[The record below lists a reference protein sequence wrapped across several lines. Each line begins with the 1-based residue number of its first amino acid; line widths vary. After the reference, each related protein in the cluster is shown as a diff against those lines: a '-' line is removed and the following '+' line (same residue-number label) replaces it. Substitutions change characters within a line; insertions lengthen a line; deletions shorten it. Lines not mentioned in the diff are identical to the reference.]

1 MNNIH
6 QISAEHLTIQKID
19 EIIKGHY
26 KLELSDDARSRI
38 IKCRQYLDKK
48 IEDNSRPIYG
58 VTTGFGSLCNVSIG
72 RDYLAQLQ
80 INLMMSHACGTGER
94 VPNEIV
100 KIMLLLKIQSLSYGY
115 SGCKLDTVERLVEFF
130 NNDVYPIVYM
140 QGSLGASGD
149 LVPLAHLSLPLVG
162 MGEVEYKGKIIS
174 GKRLMSVMGWKPIE
188 LASKEGLALLN
199 GTQNM
204 AAFAVWSLIQS
215 HRLNEWADI
224 IAAMSL
230 DAYNGLVEP
239 FTDAV
244 HRVRPHKGQIETAAK
259 MRELLEGSEIM
270 EKPKSYVQDPYSF
283 RCVPQV
289 HGTVKDTMAYV
300 ESVIDIEINSAT
312 DNPTVC
318 PDDDLIISAGNFH
331 GEPIALPMDFL
342 AIAMSE
348 LANISERRIYKLVS
362 GTRGLPSFLVANP
375 GVNSGFMITQYT
387 AASVVSLNKS
397 LCSPASVDS
406 IPSCQGQEDH
416 VSMGANA
423 AIKLYKVV
431 LNTERVLAIE
441 LFNAAQA
448 LEFRRPLKSSPYIE
462 HVHDEY
468 RKFVPFISDD
478 TYMHPYIEKSVEFLR
493 KIMLSGIIFLGEG
506 LQEKKTCK

>member
-1 MNNIH
+1 MKKH
-6 QISAEHLTIQKID
+6 QISAEHLSIERVG
-19 EIIKGHY
+19 EIIFNGY
-26 KLELSDDARSRI
+26 QLELSDDARTRI
-38 IKCRQYLDKK
+38 LRCREYLDKK
-48 IEDNSRPIYG
+48 MAVNEKPVYG

-72 RDYLAQLQ
+72 KDQLTQLQ
-80 INLMMSHACGTGER
+80 INLMMSHACGTGDR

-100 KIMLLLKIQSLSYGY
+100 KIMLLLKIQSLSYGF
-115 SGCKLDTVERLVEFF
+115 SGCKLDTVERLIDFF
-130 NNDVYPIVYM
+130 NNDILPVVYM

-162 MGEVEYKGKIIS
+162 MGDVEYKGKVMT
-174 GKRLMSVMGWKPIE
+174 GAQMLQVMGWKPIQ

-204 AAFAVWSLIQS
+204 SSFAVWALLQS
-215 HRLNEWADI
+215 HRLSDWADK

-230 DAYNGLVEP
+230 DAYCGLVEP

-244 HRVRPHKGQIETAAK
+244 HQVRPHKGQIETAAR
-259 MRELLEGSEIM
+259 MRELLAGSEIV

-289 HGTVKDTMAYV
+289 HGSVKDTMAYV
-300 ESVIDIEINSAT
+300 ESVIDTEINSAT

-318 PDDDLIISAGNFH
+318 PDEDLIISAGNFH

-397 LCSPASVDS
+397 LCNPASVDS

-448 LEFRRPLKSSPYIE
+448 LQFRRPLKSSPVIE
-462 HVHDEY
+462 RIFDQY
-468 RKFVPFISDD
+468 RQSVPFIINDEV
-478 TYMHPYIEKSVEFLR
+478 MFPHIQESVDFLR
-493 KIMLSGIIFLGEG
+493 NA
-506 LQEKKTCK
+506 

>member
-1 MNNIH
+1 MKIH
-6 QISAEHLTIQKID
+6 KISAEHLSIEKIG
-19 EIIKGHY
+19 EIVYGDY
-26 KLELSDDARSRI
+26 KIELSDDAQRRI
-38 IKCRQYLDKK
+38 SECRKYLDKK
-48 IEDNSRPIYG
+48 IEESTVPIYG

-72 RDYLAQLQ
+72 SDYLAQLQ
-80 INLMMSHACGTGER
+80 INLMMSHACGTGDR
-94 VPNEIV
+94 VPNDIV
-100 KIMLLLKIQSLSYGY
+100 KIMLLLKIQSLSYGF
-115 SGCKLDTVERLVEFF
+115 SGCQLATVNRLIDFF

-162 MGEVEYKGKIIS
+162 LGEVEYKGKV
-174 GKRLMSVMGWKPIE
+174 LTSVEVLKKFKWQPIQ

-204 AAFAVWSLIQS
+204 GAFAVWSLLQS
-215 HRLNEWADI
+215 QRLSKWADK

-230 DAYNGLVEP
+230 DAYYGLTAP

-244 HRVRPHKGQIETAAK
+244 HQVRPHKGQIVTAAR
-259 MRELLEGSEIM
+259 MLELLEGSEII

-283 RCVPQV
+283 RCIPQV
-289 HGTVKDTMAYV
+289 HGTVKDTIEYV
-300 ESVIDIEINSAT
+300 RSVVDVEVNSAT

-318 PDDDLIISAGNFH
+318 PDEDLIISAGNFH
-331 GEPIALPMDFL
+331 GEPIAMPMDFL
-342 AIAMSE
+342 AIALCE

-375 GVNSGFMITQYT
+375 GVNSGFMIPQYT
-387 AASVVSLNKS
+387 AASIVSLNKTLS
-397 LCSPASVDS
+397 TPSSVDS
-406 IPSCQGQEDH
+406 IPSSQGQEDH

-448 LEFRRPLKSSPYIE
+448 LDFRRPLKSSPAVEAI
-462 HVHDEY
+462 HAAY
-468 RKFVPFISDD
+468 RKVVPFIVDD
-478 TYMHPYIEKSVEFLR
+478 EVMYPHIAQSIEFL
-493 KIMLSGIIFLGEG
+493 K
-506 LQEKKTCK
+506 

>member
-1 MNNIH
+1 MEKH
-6 QISAEHLTIQKID
+6 LISAEHLTLQRIG
-19 EIIKGHY
+19 EIIRNGLP
-26 KLELSDDARSRI
+26 LELSDDARTRI
-38 IKCRQYLDKK
+38 QHCREYLDKK
-48 IEDNSRPIYG
+48 IAANSKPVYG

-72 RDYLAQLQ
+72 QDYLAQLQ
-80 INLMMSHACGTGER
+80 INLMMSHACGTGDR

-115 SGCKLDTVERLVEFF
+115 SGCKLDTVERLIDFF
-130 NNDVYPIVYM
+130 NNDIYPIVYM

-149 LVPLAHLSLPLVG
+149 LVPLAHLSLPLIG
-162 MGEVEYKGKIIS
+162 LGEVEYKGEVMS
-174 GKRLMSVMGWKPIE
+174 GKQLLQTMGWQPIQ

-204 AAFAVWSLIQS
+204 SAFAVWALLQS
-215 HRLNEWADI
+215 HRLNEWADK

-244 HRVRPHKGQIETAAK
+244 HQVRPHKGQIETAAR
-259 MRELLEGSEIM
+259 MRELLAGSEII
-270 EKPKSYVQDPYSF
+270 EKPKPYVQDPYSF

-289 HGTVKDTMAYV
+289 HGAAKDTMAYV
-300 ESVIDIEINSAT
+300 ESVIDTEINSAT

-342 AIAMSE
+342 AIALSE

-448 LEFRRPLKSSPYIE
+448 LEFRRPLRSSPVIQE
-462 HVHDEY
+462 IFDAF
-468 RKFVPFISDD
+468 RKEVPFIINDEVM
-478 TYMHPYIEKSVEFLR
+478 YPYIQKSVEFLR
-493 KIMLSGIIFLGEG
+493 K
-506 LQEKKTCK
+506 

>member
-1 MNNIH
+1 MKIH
-6 QISAEHLTIQKID
+6 KISAELLSIEQIGEIVYGGYKI
-19 EIIKGHY
+19 
-26 KLELSDDARSRI
+26 ELSDDAQRRI
-38 IKCRQYLDKK
+38 SECRKYLDKK
-48 IEDNSRPIYG
+48 IEESTVPIYG

-72 RDYLAQLQ
+72 SDYLAQLQ
-80 INLMMSHACGTGER
+80 INLMMSHACGTGDR
-94 VPNEIV
+94 VPNDIV
-100 KIMLLLKIQSLSYGY
+100 KIMLLLKIQSLSYGF
-115 SGCKLDTVERLVEFF
+115 SGCQLATVNRLIDFF

-162 MGEVEYKGKIIS
+162 LGEVEYKGKV
-174 GKRLMSVMGWKPIE
+174 LTSVELLKKFKWQPIQ

-204 AAFAVWSLIQS
+204 GAFAVWSLLQS
-215 HRLNEWADI
+215 QRLSKWADK

-230 DAYNGLVEP
+230 DAYYGLTAP

-244 HRVRPHKGQIETAAK
+244 HQVRPHKGQIVTAAR
-259 MRELLEGSEIM
+259 MLELLEGSEII

-283 RCVPQV
+283 RCIPQV
-289 HGTVKDTMAYV
+289 HGTVKDTIEYV
-300 ESVIDIEINSAT
+300 RSVVGVEVNSAT

-318 PDDDLIISAGNFH
+318 PDEDLIISAGNFH
-331 GEPIALPMDFL
+331 GEPIAMPMDFL
-342 AIAMSE
+342 AIALCE

-362 GTRGLPSFLVANP
+362 GTRGLPSFLIANP
-375 GVNSGFMITQYT
+375 GVNSGFMIPQYT
-387 AASVVSLNKS
+387 AASIVSLNKTLS
-397 LCSPASVDS
+397 TPSSVDS
-406 IPSCQGQEDH
+406 IPSSQGQEDH

-448 LEFRRPLKSSPYIE
+448 LDFRRPLKSSPAVEAI
-462 HVHDEY
+462 HAAY
-468 RKFVPFISDD
+468 RKVVPFIVDD
-478 TYMHPYIEKSVEFLR
+478 EVMYPHIAQSIEFL
-493 KIMLSGIIFLGEG
+493 K
-506 LQEKKTCK
+506 

>member
-1 MNNIH
+1 MKHI
-6 QISAEHLTIQKID
+6 ISAEHLSIERVG
-19 EIIKGHY
+19 EIIEKGY
-26 KLELSDDARSRI
+26 KLELGDDARQRI
-38 IKCRQYLDKK
+38 QRCRAYLDKK
-48 IEDNSRPIYG
+48 IAENKAPIYG
-58 VTTGFGSLCNVSIG
+58 VTTGFGSLCNVSVSAEE
-72 RDYLAQLQ
+72 LEQLQ
-80 INLMMSHACGTGER
+80 VNLMMSHACGVGDR

-100 KIMLLLKIQSLSYGY
+100 KIMLLLKIQSLSYGF
-115 SGCKLDTVERLVEFF
+115 SGCKLNTVERLIDFF

-162 MGEVEYKGKIIS
+162 LGEVEFEGE
-174 GKRLMSVMGWKPIE
+174 VMTGAAVLEKKGWKPIH

-204 AAFAVWSLIQS
+204 SSFAVWGLLQAMKLSD
-215 HRLNEWADI
+215 WADK
-224 IAAMSL
+224 IAVMSL
-230 DAYNGLVEP
+230 DAYEGRPEP
-239 FTDAV
+239 FTPAV
-244 HRVRPHKGQIETAAK
+244 HAVRPHKGQIDTAAHIK
-259 MRELLEGSEIM
+259 QLLEGSELI
-270 EKPKSYVQDPYSF
+270 KQPKTYVQDPYSF

-289 HGTVKDTMAYV
+289 HGAAKDTINYV
-300 ESVIDIEINSAT
+300 KSVIDTEINSAT

-318 PDDDLIISAGNFH
+318 PDEDLVISAGNFH
-331 GEPIALPMDFL
+331 GEPIALPIDFL
-342 AIAMSE
+342 AIALNE

-375 GVNSGFMITQYT
+375 GLNSGFMITQYT
-387 AASVVSLNKS
+387 AASIVSLNKS

-423 AIKLYKVV
+423 AIKLYKVA

-448 LEFRRPLKSSPYIE
+448 LDFRRPLKSSPAIE
-462 HVHDEY
+462 AIHAAY
-468 RKFVPFISDD
+468 RKAVPFISEDEVM
-478 TYMHPYIEKSVEFLR
+478 YPHIETSVQFLR
-493 KIMLSGIIFLGEG
+493 G
-506 LQEKKTCK
+506 

>member
-1 MNNIH
+1 MNETNIH
-6 QISAEHLTIQKID
+6 YISAEHLSVERIG
-19 EIIKGHY
+19 EIIRNRY
-26 KLELSDDARSRI
+26 QLALSEEAKQRI
-38 IKCRQYLDKK
+38 IRCREYLDEK
-48 IEDNSRPIYG
+48 IAANDRPVYG

-72 RDYLAQLQ
+72 ADHLAHLQ
-80 INLMMSHACGTGER
+80 INLMMSHACGTGDR

-115 SGCKLDTVERLVEFF
+115 SGCKLDTVERLIDFF
-130 NNDVYPIVYM
+130 NHEVYPVVYM

-149 LVPLAHLSLPLVG
+149 LVPLAHLSLPLIG
-162 MGEVEYKGKIIS
+162 MGEVEYQGEVIS
-174 GKRLMSVMGWKPIE
+174 GKQLLQRLGWKPIR

-204 AAFAVWSLIQS
+204 SAFAVWSLLQS
-215 HRLNEWADI
+215 HRLSEWADC

-230 DAYNGLVEP
+230 DAYCGLVEP

-244 HRVRPHKGQIETAAK
+244 HQVRPHKGQIETAARL
-259 MRELLEGSEIM
+259 RELLAGSEIM
-270 EKPKSYVQDPYSF
+270 EQPKSYVQDPYSF

-289 HGTVKDTMAYV
+289 HGAAKDTIRYV
-300 ESVIDIEINSAT
+300 DSVIDTEINSAT

-318 PDDDLIISAGNFH
+318 PDEDLIISAGNFH

-342 AIAMSE
+342 AIALSE

-448 LEFRRPLKSSPYIE
+448 LEFRRPLQSSPAIQKIFRAF
-462 HVHDEY
+462 
-468 RKFVPFISDD
+468 RKEVPFIINDELM
-478 TYMHPYIEKSVEFLR
+478 YPYIQKSIDFLR
-493 KIMLSGIIFLGEG
+493 NAEVD
-506 LQEKKTCK
+506 

>member
-1 MNNIH
+1 MEKH
-6 QISAEHLTIQKID
+6 LISAEHLTLQRIG
-19 EIIKGHY
+19 EIIRNDLP
-26 KLELSDDARSRI
+26 LELSDDARTRI
-38 IKCRQYLDKK
+38 QHCREYLDKK
-48 IEDNSRPIYG
+48 IAANSKPVYG

-72 RDYLAQLQ
+72 QDYLAQLQ
-80 INLMMSHACGTGER
+80 INLMMSHACGTGDR

-115 SGCKLDTVERLVEFF
+115 SGCKLDTVERLIDFF
-130 NNDVYPIVYM
+130 NNDIYPIVYM

-149 LVPLAHLSLPLVG
+149 LVPLAHLSLPLIG
-162 MGEVEYKGKIIS
+162 LGEVEYKGEVMS
-174 GKRLMSVMGWKPIE
+174 GKQLLQTMGWQPIQ

-204 AAFAVWSLIQS
+204 SAFAVWALLQS
-215 HRLNEWADI
+215 HRLNEWADK

-244 HRVRPHKGQIETAAK
+244 HQVRPHKGQIETAAR
-259 MRELLEGSEIM
+259 MRDLLAGSEII
-270 EKPKSYVQDPYSF
+270 EKPKPYVQDPYSF

-289 HGTVKDTMAYV
+289 HGAAKDTMAYV
-300 ESVIDIEINSAT
+300 ESVIDTEINSAT

-342 AIAMSE
+342 AIALSE

-387 AASVVSLNKS
+387 AASIVSLNKS

-448 LEFRRPLKSSPYIE
+448 LEFRRPLRSSPVIQE
-462 HVHDEY
+462 IFDAF
-468 RKFVPFISDD
+468 RKEVPFIINDEVM
-478 TYMHPYIEKSVEFLR
+478 YPYIQKSVEFLR
-493 KIMLSGIIFLGEG
+493 K
-506 LQEKKTCK
+506 